1 MGILE
6 AIIQLTAN
14 DFISG
19 GKQFSVGDVNSLPS
33 LGAPLLCHFEER
45 NPVSR
50 KQLGSEIES
59 DF

>member
-6 AIIQLTAN
+6 AIIQPTAN

-19 GKQFSVGDVNSLPS
+19 GKFFSVGDVNSLPP
-33 LGAPLLCHFEER
+33 LEAPLRCHFEER
-45 NPVSR
+45 NPVWR
-50 KQLGSEIES
+50 KQLESEIGN